1 MTMLPRLEAGETM
14 EAALA
19 VALGTGSLKKTEQRR
34 TMEALRKKTKAPRT
48 RPAKAT
54 AAMLG
59 SVGIEVEVIKPN
71 EAGDG

>member
-34 TMEALRKKTKAPRT
+34 TMQALQKKTKAPRT
-48 RPAKAT
+48 RAAKAS
-54 AAMLG
+54 AAMLE
-59 SVGIEVEVIKPN
+59 SIGIEVVVKPS
-71 EAGDG
+71 EAGHG